1 MRSFPAHALFLSVLV
16 VSLATPAFAQKVPAG
31 FKSELIFG
39 VPDIEHPSVVTCD
52 DDGNL
57 YVGEDPMDMRGPTKK
72 EFDRV
77 ILIRWDKTTGKPI
90 RTVFCENLAAVFGL
104 VWHQGK
110 LYVMHAPHYSVFEDT
125 NGDGV
130 SDVRKDLATGF
141 GPPAGVYGFN
151 DHIVTGTRLGLDRR
165 VYVSVGD
172 KGVPKATG
180 SDGSTISLEGGGV
193 IRMKLDGSELEVVT
207 SGTRN
212 HLDVAMDALDNIFTY
227 DNTDDGLGW
236 WTRFTHHIETGYY
249 GYPYD
254 YHPHP
259 ERHLPRISEHGG
271 GSPVGADCYREAAWP
286 ADYQGNPF
294 HCEWGK
300 GKIQRFKLKKS
311 GASFTSEIED
321 FMTKEGPEEFR
332 PLDVCFSPDGK
343 TMYVADWNFGGW
355 VNPKVC
361 GRLFRVTYEGKDAP
375 AEPPRAKN
383 SDPIEAQIKSLAHPS
398 HAERMRAQWALA
410 LLGTKAAYAPVVQ
423 SLENPATP
431 KFGKIHAIWTLNAL
445 TEHGDKRPNE
455 GVDPV
460 AAWLKA
466 LYDKDEDVRGQAA
479 RALGLRRAKMAVAEL
494 AKALKDPEA
503 GVRLRAAVALGR
515 IADPAA
521 ATALFTALAEGDVYA
536 RFAMIQA
543 IRQVNNWQPAEENL
557 KSANKDVRLATLVAL
572 TGAYD
577 DAAVAVLVKHL
588 QNAADPAE
596 RAMALD
602 SLAYVNRKA
611 DPYTTGWWGTQPAKG
626 KPSRAKKHD
635 WTGTSTVMTA
645 LRESLGEGAP
655 EPVRVA
661 AIRAFRDIPD
671 PQVVPQLA
679 KLAGDAKT
687 SDALRQE
694 VVQTISAIGSP
705 AAVEQ
710 LTMIAG
716 ADGASPELAV
726 LALGAL
732 GKLKAQ
738 PAAAAVEKRLAEPQP
753 KVRAAA
759 VASFAQIK
767 GAAGA
772 IRLAETLKDQDV
784 AVRQAA
790 LAALADLKSKETV
803 PAMLAAAGDPAVRF
817 EAQTALAAIPDKRAL
832 GLYLDG
838 LTSKSQPLR
847 KASHEALVTLRGEIG
862 PDILELHKRNELP
875 PAVRG
880 SLQAVFSSPTPL
892 RKWQVVGAFVKDGPD
907 GRKNL
912 PKFDPAAAPDLSAK
926 YPSGDK
932 QVGWRETTTNDPA
945 GKVDGNSVFGGWSA
959 FWGLAYTALN
969 SEVDTE
975 SAIVLGSDDQI
986 TVWVNGKQVY
996 DYQGDRGWAADQGRA
1011 TVKLNKGVNHLWIL
1025 SGNTGGGW
1033 AYSAAVSQRD
1043 PRFAFLFENV
1053 PAKLDPAVYATFATK
1068 NKGDAERGDKIFSN
1082 EKGVGCIK
1090 CHSVNGRG
1098 GKIGPDMAGVGLK
1111 YPREELIRSVLEPS
1125 NRILGEFHMTI
1136 VETSE
1141 GKVLQGL
1148 VKSDTP
1154 EGLELIDA
1162 EGKTHKIPVK
1172 EVESKTKSN
1181 LSLMPNG
1188 LKDGMTVEEF
1198 ADIIAFLESL
1208 KQQPGGTA
1216 K

>member
-1 MRSFPAHALFLSVLV
+1 MRLGSARVWLFSMVVLWI
-16 VSLATPAFAQKVPAG
+16 AAPAFAQKVPAG
-31 FKSELIFG
+31 FKSELIYG
-39 VPDIEHPSVVTCD
+39 PPEIEHPSVVTCD
-52 DDGNL
+52 EDGNL

-77 ILIRWDKTTGKPI
+77 ILIRWDKGTGKPI
-90 RTVFCENLAAVFGL
+90 RTVFCDNLAAVFGL
-104 VWHQGK
+104 IWHQGK

-151 DHIVTGTRLGLDRR
+151 DHIVTGTRLGMDRK

-193 IRMKLDGSELEVVT
+193 IRMNLDGSELEIVT

-236 WTRFTHHIETGYY
+236 WTRFTHHIESGYY

-254 YHPHP
+254 YLKHG

-286 ADYQGNPF
+286 AEYQGNPF

-311 GASFTSEIED
+311 GASFTAEIED
-321 FMTKEGPEEFR
+321 FMVKEGSEEFR
-332 PLDVCFSPDGK
+332 PQDVCFSPDGK

-361 GRLFRVTYEGKDAP
+361 GRLFKVTYEGKDVP

-383 SDPIEAQIKSLAHPS
+383 SDPIEAQLSSLSHPS

-410 LLGTKAAYAPVVQ
+410 SLGTKVAFDPVAK
-423 SLENPATP
+423 LLANPATP
-431 KFGKIHAIWTLNAL
+431 KFGKIHAIWTLSAMTL
-445 TEHGDKRPNE
+445 AGDKRPNPAGE
-455 GVDPV
+455 P
-460 AAWLKA
+460 AALWIAA
-466 LYDKDEDVRGQAA
+466 LEDKDEDVRGQAA
-479 RALGLRRAKMAVAEL
+479 RALGLRRSDAGVVGL
-494 AKALKDPEA
+494 VKALKDPDA

-515 IADPAA
+515 IKQPIAA
-521 ATALFTALAEGDVYA
+521 APLFGALSESDPYA

-543 IRQVNNWQPAEENL
+543 IRQVNDWRLASENL
-557 KSANKDVRLATLVAL
+557 KSDNKDVRMATLVAL
-572 TGAYD
+572 TGVYD
-577 DAAVAVLVKHL
+577 DAAVAALIGHL
-588 QNAADPAE
+588 QTAVDPAE
-596 RAMALD
+596 RAMALE

-626 KPSRAKKHD
+626 KPARAQKHD
-635 WTGTSTVMTA
+635 WSGTSTVMAA
-645 LRESLGEGAP
+645 LRDSMGEKTP
-655 EPVRVA
+655 EAIRLA
-661 AIRAFRDIPD
+661 AIRAYRDIPD
-671 PQVVPQLA
+671 PEVVPALA
-679 KLAGDAKT
+679 KLAGDAKAG
-687 SDALRQE
+687 DALRQE
-694 VVQTISAIGSP
+694 VVQTIATIGSP

-710 LTMIAG
+710 LTSIAS
-716 ADGASPELAV
+716 ADATSPELAV
-726 LALGAL
+726 LVLGAL

-738 PAAAAVEKRLAEPQP
+738 PALSAVEKRLADPQA

-759 VASFAQIK
+759 IGSFALIQGPK
-767 GAAGA
+767 GAA
-772 IRLAETLKDQDV
+772 RVAELLKDQEV
-784 AVRQAA
+784 PVRQAA
-790 LAALADLKSKETV
+790 LAALTDLKSTDTV
-803 PAMLAAAGDPAVRF
+803 PAILAVANDPAVRF

-838 LTSKSQPLR
+838 LTSKNQTLR
-847 KASHEALVTLRGEIG
+847 KASQAALVAIRPTIG
-862 PDILELHKRNELP
+862 DDILELHKRNELP

-880 SLQAVFSSPTPL
+880 DLQAVFSSPSPV
-892 RKWQVVGAFVKDGPD
+892 RKWHVVGGFGKDGPD
-907 GRKNL
+907 GRQNL
-912 PKFDPAAAPDLSAK
+912 PKFDPAAAPDLTAK
-926 YPSGDK
+926 YPTGDK
-932 QVGWRETTTNDPA
+932 DKLIGWREVTSNDPA
-945 GKVDGNSVFGGWSA
+945 GRFEGSNTFGGNSA
-959 FWGLAYTALN
+959 LWGLAYAPIE
-969 SEVDTE
+969 SELDTD
-975 SAIVLGSDDQI
+975 STLVLGSDDQL
-986 TVWVNGKQVY
+986 TVWVNGAQAY
-996 DYQGDRGWAADQGRA
+996 DFQGDRGWDADQGKA
-1011 TVKLNKGVNHLWIL
+1011 KVKLKKGTNHLWVL
-1025 SGNTGGGW
+1025 NGNTGGGW
-1033 AYSAAVSQRD
+1033 AFSVQISQRD

-1053 PAKLDPAVYATFATK
+1053 PAKLDPGVYAAFAVK
-1068 NKGDAERGDKIFSN
+1068 NKGDAARGEKIFSN

-1090 CHSVNGRG
+1090 CHAVDGKG

-1125 NRILGEFHMTI
+1125 NRILGEFAMTI
-1136 VETSE
+1136 LVADE

-1148 VKSDTP
+1148 IKSDTP
-1154 EGLELIDA
+1154 EGVELVDA
-1162 EGKTHKIPVK
+1162 EGKSHKFLPKAI
-1172 EVESKTKSN
+1172 EQKTKSN

-1188 LKDGMTVEEF
+1188 LKDGMTLEEF
-1198 ADIIAFLESL
+1198 ADIIAYLEGL
-1208 KQQPGGTA
+1208 KQQPGG